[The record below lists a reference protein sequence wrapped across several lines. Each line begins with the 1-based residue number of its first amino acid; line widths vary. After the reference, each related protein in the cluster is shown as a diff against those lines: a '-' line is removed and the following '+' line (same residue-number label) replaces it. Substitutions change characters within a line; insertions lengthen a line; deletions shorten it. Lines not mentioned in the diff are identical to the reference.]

1 MDGQREKEVGSLCA
15 CFESRSTDLTSAGT
29 PALACLGIQPAFDW
43 LRVLRS
49 LISLIR
55 SAGRA
60 GKPWPTGAL
69 CCVYDCVLTCV
80 SRRPWHGGGQAREAF
95 DGSARRSAAAVIAHA
110 LGLPSL
116 FPPPSPLLHFECH
129 FLASPKEAVR
139 SRADVAPGGE
149 ENEFHSTL
157 QLGMIKA
164 KIDIESPRHLS
175 FMSVYKWR

>member
-1 MDGQREKEVGSLCA
+1 MDSARRKSVASLPA
-15 CFESRSTDLTSAGT
+15 SSPPSDLASAGT
-29 PALACLGIQPAFDW
+29 PALACLGIQSAFDW

-69 CCVYDCVLTCV
+69 CYDCVPTCV

-129 FLASPKEAVR
+129 FLASPKAAVR
-139 SRADVAPGGE
+139 PRADVAPGGE

-164 KIDIESPRHLS
+164 KIDIESPWHLS
-175 FMSVYKWR
+175 CTSVYKWR